1 MELQI
6 NNLSKIYGKK
16 KALNN
21 FDCTLGN
28 GVYGIL
34 GPNGAGKT
42 TLINI
47 IVGILPATSG
57 EIFFDKQKIE
67 NADTGFLDT
76 LGFLPQYP
84 RFYKNYTAVEFLKYI
99 AALKGIPKSE
109 QETRIND
116 LLETVNLSS
125 EKDKKIGSF
134 SGGMRQRLG
143 IAQAMLNNPSLLI
156 LDEPTAGLDPKER
169 IRFRNLISRLSD
181 NRTIILATH
190 IVPDIE
196 YIANEVILLGKGEKI
211 AQSEPSV
218 LMDSIKG
225 KVWDVVIP
233 ENNIQNYMQHQ
244 LISNIVRREDGYHLR
259 IISNEKVSDG
269 AVPAVPTLEDVYLY
283 YFGEEE
289 SS

>member
-28 GVYGIL
+28 GVYGLL

-67 NADTGFLDT
+67 NVDTQFLDK

-181 NRTIILATH
+181 NRTIIIATH

-225 KVWDVVIP
+225 KVWDVVVP
-233 ENNIQNYMQHQ
+233 ENKIQNYMQHQ

-259 IISNEKVSDG
+259 IISNEKIPDG

>member
-1 MELQI
+1 MDLRI

-21 FDCTLGN
+21 FDCTFGN
-28 GVYGIL
+28 GVYGLL

-57 EIFFDKQKIE
+57 EIFFDNQKIE
-67 NADTGFLDT
+67 NTDTQFLDK

-84 RFYKNYTAVEFLKYI
+84 RFYKNYTAYEFLKYI

-109 QETRIND
+109 QENRISN
-116 LLETVNLSS
+116 LLETVNLSD

-143 IAQAMLNNPSLLI
+143 IAQAMLNDPSLLI

-169 IRFRNLISRLSD
+169 IRFRNLISSLSD

-196 YIANEVILLGKGEKI
+196 YIANEVILLGNGEKI

-225 KVWDVVIP
+225 KVWDIVVA
-233 ENNIQNYMQHQ
+233 EKAVQHYMQSQ

-259 IISNEKVSDG
+259 IISNEKISDN